1 MAVTTESGLLSMLKV
16 FYAKE
21 GLMNLLFRN
30 DEFLKTI
37 KKQRVEG
44 KTQNFSA
51 LYTRGG
57 AVSATWT
64 KAKALATQTAQAK
77 EFAIEPGQLFSAA
90 VFNNKELLASRTL
103 RGAYLPIA
111 SAKMFANAES
121 FRKTLAVAL
130 YGSGHGELFT
140 TTGSFS
146 MTAATEVV
154 QTWPTSA
161 IMGIDIGSQVEY

>member
-90 VFNNKELLASRTL
+90 VFRSGTYRGGVGAARCWL
-103 RGAYLPIA
+103 RERHGTDRNWQCDWEADFPLVLGLGRVR
-111 SAKMFANAES
+111 AES
-121 FRKTLAVAL
+121 D
-130 YGSGHGELFT
+130 SGADSSRLGCC
-140 TTGSFS
+140 SCS
-146 MTAATEVV
+146 
-154 QTWPTSA
+154 W
-161 IMGIDIGSQVEY
+161 SQGRAKARAGRQASP

>member
-51 LYTRGG
+51 LYTRG
-57 AVSATWT
+57 
-64 KAKALATQTAQAK
+64 
-77 EFAIEPGQLFSAA
+77 
-90 VFNNKELLASRTL
+90 
-103 RGAYLPIA
+103 
-111 SAKMFANAES
+111 
-121 FRKTLAVAL
+121 
-130 YGSGHGELFT
+130 
-140 TTGSFS
+140 
-146 MTAATEVV
+146 
-154 QTWPTSA
+154 
-161 IMGIDIGSQVEY
+161 